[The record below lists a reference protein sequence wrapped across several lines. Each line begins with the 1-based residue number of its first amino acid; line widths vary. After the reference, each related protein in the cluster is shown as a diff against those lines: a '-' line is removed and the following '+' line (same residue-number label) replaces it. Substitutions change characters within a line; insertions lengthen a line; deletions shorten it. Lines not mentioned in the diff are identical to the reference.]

1 MNTHPVDWLIDCL
14 RDIAEDRGW
23 IEDDR
28 PFGQGSYPGYTEVT
42 IDRSMTLDDLD
53 ALASGL
59 NARLDLDANQET
71 P

>member
-1 MNTHPVDWLIDCL
+1 MNIHPVDWLIDCL

-23 IEDDR
+23 IEDPG
-28 PFGQGSYPGYTEVT
+28 PFGRGRYPGYTEVT

-59 NARLDLDANQET
+59 NARLDLDANS
-71 P
+71 